1 MYYGRIEFLGLFGP
15 NMQCIVLILKPPSKI
30 AFGSKTFPLI
40 CLVYCVDRY
49 LDPQKHNRHRKRS
62 WKY

>member
-1 MYYGRIEFLGLFGP
+1 
-15 NMQCIVLILKPPSKI
+15 MQCIVLILKPRSKI

-49 LDPQKHNRHRKRS
+49 LDHQKHNHHRERS